1 LGIIIKQSIKSTVYA
16 YIGAVIGLV
25 NFGILMPKLMS
36 TEEIG
41 LIRYILSIVLL
52 LSQFSGLGLSNIT
65 NRLFPY
71 FRNKEKNHNGFF
83 TLGLIISGMGTLLS
97 IILYFSLESTFSM
110 GENQE
115 IVFSDYV
122 FYILPLSIITIL
134 WNYFDNFFRV
144 LFNATIGVFLK
155 ELVARILFSV
165 GIVLFYLELID
176 FDIFVFSYFLAY
188 SLPTFILAILLLI
201 KKEFV
206 IQVPRPYL
214 IKKLNYQI
222 LNIGAFG
229 MLTGF
234 SSIAILQ
241 FDSVM
246 LKLWT
251 DLSVVGVYTT
261 MYFFAVMILLPS
273 RSIKKIATI
282 VVSESWKNNDKE
294 NILSIYFKSTITQ
307 LIIGAYLFLGIWTNI
322 DNIIAVLGPEYEI
335 GRYVVLLIGLT
346 NVIDMFSGVN
356 QAIIST
362 SKKYKYASVFMI
374 VMLAL
379 IVLTNWIFIP
389 IYGITGAAI
398 ASLIAMFVTTL
409 LRYLFVWKTFNLQPY
424 NYKHLIVIA
433 ISFFT
438 YFISYNLPVIANEY
452 FDIILKGTVIT
463 ILFSFMIYFS
473 KVSEDI
479 NDKAEG
485 LFKLLFKTKK

>member
-1 LGIIIKQSIKSTVYA
+1 MGIIIKQSIKSTVYA
-16 YIGAVIGLV
+16 YIGAVIGLI

-83 TLGLIISGMGTLLS
+83 TLGLIISGIGT
-97 IILYFSLESTFSM
+97 ILAIVLYYSLESTFSL

-122 FYILPLSIITIL
+122 FYILPLSIITIF

-155 ELVARILFSV
+155 EVVARVLFSI
-165 GIVLFYLELID
+165 GIVLFYLDLID
-176 FDIFVFSYFLAY
+176 FDIFVFTYFLAY
-188 SLPTFILAILLLI
+188 SLPTFILGLLLLI

-206 IQVPRPYL
+206 LQAPRPYL

-222 LNIGAFG
+222 VNIGAFG
-229 MLTGF
+229 LLTGF

-246 LKLWT
+246 LKFWT

-307 LIIGAYLFLGIWTNI
+307 LIIGTYLFLGIWTNI

-346 NVIDMFSGVN
+346 NVIDMLSGVN

-362 SKKYKYASVFMI
+362 SKKYKYGAVFML

-389 IYGITGAAI
+389 IYGITGAAL
-398 ASLIAMFVTTL
+398 ASLISMLIITF
-409 LRYLFVWKTFNLQPY
+409 LRFLFVWKTFNLQPY
-424 NYKHLIVIA
+424 NYRHLIVIA
-433 ISFFT
+433 ISIIT
-438 YFISYNLPVIANEY
+438 YLITFNLPVLSNEY
-452 FDIILKGTVIT
+452 LDIIFKGSVIT

-473 KVSEDI
+473 KVSEDV
-479 NDKAEG
+479 NQKAEEI
-485 LFKLLFKTKK
+485 FKLILKKNK